1 MGKEKKLQDEKRME
15 GRRLCEGTKSEKEEL
30 MVIDFR
36 MVKEILEFEGRNEET
51 INFVHNVLKDA
62 EVEVEK

>member
-1 MGKEKKLQDEKRME
+1 MNN
-15 GRRLCEGTKSEKEEL
+15 EEEI
-30 MVIDFR
+30 MTIDFR
-36 MVKEILEFEGRNEET
+36 TVKEILEFEGRNEET